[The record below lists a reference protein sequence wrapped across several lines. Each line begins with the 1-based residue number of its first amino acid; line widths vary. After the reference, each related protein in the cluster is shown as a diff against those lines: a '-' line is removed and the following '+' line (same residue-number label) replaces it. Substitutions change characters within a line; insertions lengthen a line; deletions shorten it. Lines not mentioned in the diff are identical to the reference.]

1 MKERSYN
8 NLEFDPYDY
17 YKGYLKPKVSE
28 EAKALFDNL
37 IKNSNT
43 DIDLN
48 NNLTKQVRSLNEEIN
63 DKTGKL
69 SLFKGLKTFLII
81 LCIACVVVAAIGIFN
96 IIKGYEL
103 VYLLLIIIGALVF
116 IASLLIIT
124 LVLNKKIK
132 EITSE
137 NNKLKDKYNKTY
149 KECYSTLNDFKAI
162 LNFKQYVNF
171 VNNLDTV
178 ITLDEEVD
186 RNKLN
191 LFVNEFN
198 CNFDFGENQTI
209 VDVYSGTIANNPF
222 IRVLLTDEQLLDHTY
237 SGSRVVSWTETYR
250 DSKGRMCTRT
260 RTETLV
266 AHYTAKAP
274 SYYTNSMVIYGNG
287 AAPNL
292 TFTRH
297 PSGLKLNH
305 DEKDIKEIVKDRSK
319 KLEEIT
325 EKAIKEGKTF
335 TKLANEEFDSLFY
348 AVDRNNE
355 VEYRLL
361 FTPLA
366 QQNLVELITATDTYG
381 DDFSFYKDKK
391 INYVSSYH
399 GSLGITFNY
408 SHFYSYAF
416 YDLLEQDY
424 IKMLTDSF
432 YSLYFE
438 LAPLLAI
445 PLYQMN
451 EAPLVEDSGLKEEI
465 TLEEAEAFVNHM
477 DHSLFRHPKTNTKQ
491 ILKLKCI
498 QNFKNADLFDVT
510 SYSYQTINRIAVVP
524 VTCINGRVYNV
535 DVPWIEYIP
544 VRKNSKVAIAKIKE
558 ENVSSMENV
567 GNNIYRYHN
576 FSSMF
581 IGDKEYSESDDDI
594 FAKAIKSRY
603 NIHK

>member
-17 YKGYLKPKVSE
+17 YKVYLKPKVNE
-28 EAKALFDNL
+28 EAKTLFDNL
-37 IKNSNT
+37 IKKSNT
-43 DIDLN
+43 NIDLN
-48 NNLTKQVRSLNEEIN
+48 NNLTKQVRALSEEIN
-63 DKTGKL
+63 DKTSKL

-81 LCIACVVVAAIGIFN
+81 LCIVGVVLAAIGIFN

-103 VYLLLIIIGALVF
+103 VYLLLIIIGVLVF
-116 IASLLIIT
+116 IASLLIVT

-132 EITSE
+132 EITGE
-137 NNKLKDKYNKTY
+137 NNKLKDKYNKAY
-149 KECYSTLNDFKAI
+149 KECYNTLNDFKAT

-186 RNKLN
+186 RKKIKL
-191 LFVNEFN
+191 FQNEFN

-209 VDVYSGTIANNPF
+209 VDIYSGTIANNPF

-274 SYYTNSMVIYGNG
+274 NYYTNSMVIYGNG

-292 TFTRH
+292 TFTRY

-348 AVDRNNE
+348 AVDRDNE

-438 LAPLLAI
+438 LAPILAI

-451 EAPLVEDSGLKEEI
+451 EAPLIEDGTLKEEI
-465 TLEEAEAFVNHM
+465 TLTEAEAFVNHM
-477 DHSLFRHPKTNTKQ
+477 DKTLFRHPKTNTKQ
-491 ILKLKCI
+491 ILKLKRI
-498 QNFKNADLFDVT
+498 ENFKNADLFDVT

-524 VTCINGRVYNV
+524 VAAMNGRVYNV

-544 VRKNSKVAIAKIKE
+544 VRMNNKVAITKIKE
-558 ENVSSMENV
+558 ENVSNMESE

-576 FSSMF
+576 FLATF
-581 IGDKEYSESDDDI
+581 VGDKEYSNSDDDI

-603 NIHK
+603 NIYK